1 MTFKAFILGLFIM
14 ATTTATYAGHIK
26 MCSQNG
32 AEDPGNF
39 LQFSIDTKQQQI
51 IFLQISGNI
60 NICDYE
66 EIPANNTYNH
76 LCEVEL
82 VSGEILNLHFKFID
96 DGNIEIMETQA
107 NGPYTCED

>member
-76 LCEVEL
+76 LYIGTRLKSRDALCP
-82 VSGEILNLHFKFID
+82 EILTVYLLIKNINLVTTTFFRLI
-96 DGNIEIMETQA
+96 
-107 NGPYTCED
+107 